1 MAVVTL
7 KRISENDIPA
17 LQKIALPTWESTY
30 LPILSK
36 EQVDFMCQEI
46 YTEESLKKQMQNG
59 QQFFFILEENLPVGF
74 LSISQLNAE
83 EPRYKLNKLYLLT
96 ERQGSGLGRKAL
108 DAAVE
113 YVKSLHGNVLELN
126 VNRYNPALFFYE
138 KCGFSKVKEVDIPIG
153 EYWMND
159 FVMEKQL
166 A

>member
-1 MAVVTL
+1 MAAVTL

-17 LQKIALPTWESTY
+17 LQKIALPTWENTY

-36 EQVDFMCQEI
+36 EQVAFMYQEI
-46 YTEESLKKQMQNG
+46 YTEEALKKQMQNG

-74 LSISQLNAE
+74 LSVSQLNSE
-83 EPRYKLNKLYLLT
+83 EPRFNLNKLYLLSSN
-96 ERQGSGLGRKAL
+96 QGSGLGRKAL
-108 DAAVE
+108 EAAAE
-113 YVKSLHGNVLELN
+113 YVKSLNGKVLELN
-126 VNRYNPALFFYE
+126 VNRHNPARFFYE
-138 KCGFSKVKEVDIPIG
+138 KCGYNIVREVDIPIG

>member
-1 MAVVTL
+1 MALVTL

-36 EQVDFMCQEI
+36 EQVDFMYQEI
-46 YTEESLKKQMQNG
+46 YTEEALKKQMQNG
-59 QQFFFILEENLPVGF
+59 QQFFFILEEELPVGF
-74 LSISQLNAE
+74 LSISLLNSE
-83 EPRYKLNKLYLLT
+83 ESRYKLNKLYLLS
-96 ERQGSGLGRKAL
+96 ERQGGGLGRKAL
-108 DAAVE
+108 KAAAE
-113 YVKSLHGNVLELN
+113 YVKSLKGKVLELN

-138 KCGFSKVKEVDIPIG
+138 KCGYSKVREVDIPIG
-153 EYWMND
+153 KYWMND